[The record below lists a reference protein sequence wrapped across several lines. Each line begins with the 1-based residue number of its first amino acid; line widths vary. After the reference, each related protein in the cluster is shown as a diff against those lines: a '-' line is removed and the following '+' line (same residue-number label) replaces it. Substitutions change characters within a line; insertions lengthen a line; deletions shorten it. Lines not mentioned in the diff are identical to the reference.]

1 MAEPHIR
8 EHPPSPRQ
16 CQLDSSTEVNSALQH
31 LTNKMGF
38 GSIRTRSGYDT
49 SEGVVHNQSR
59 CKVIL
64 KAMVELTRD
73 LCLLL
78 FYTLPGP
85 PKTLRLY
92 WLLFL
97 RMLIYGCEGLIL
109 YSLTLTVMVGE
120 DAKDPGVLVELTR
133 LLLCHATERAEGRR
147 DRRSAD
153 DDSWINLLS
162 DVNQTYP
169 ELSGVLDELVWPAPT
184 TRNRSEVV
192 TSTTPS
198 MDTLAIFPSST
209 LDTLSTTLSIS
220 PSSTLEILS
229 STLGISPSSTM
240 DILSTSPNLSL
251 TIPDSRNA
259 MKGYRLG
266 WCLEIFEIET
276 SVSTLTCSSS
286 LMAPLCVLM
295 VIFLCSAALG
305 YLCASIGKKGAG
317 RQAGEGI

>member
-1 MAEPHIR
+1 MEEPHIR

-59 CKVIL
+59 CKGIL

-147 DRRSAD
+147 DRRSAV

-198 MDTLAIFPSST
+198 MDTLAI
-209 LDTLSTTLSIS
+209 S
-220 PSSTLEILS
+220 PSSTL
-229 STLGISPSSTM
+229 

-251 TIPDSRNA
+251 NIPDSRNA

>member
-59 CKVIL
+59 CKGIL

-120 DAKDPGVLVELTR
+120 TPKTPAYSSSSPDFSCATRQNEL
-133 LLLCHATERAEGRR
+133 RAGETDG
-147 DRRSAD
+147 
-153 DDSWINLLS
+153 LLS
-162 DVNQTYP
+162 TILGSTSYQTSIKLILNSL
-169 ELSGVLDELVWPAPT
+169 E
-184 TRNRSEVV
+184 
-192 TSTTPS
+192 
-198 MDTLAIFPSST
+198 SST
-209 LDTLSTTLSIS
+209 S
-220 PSSTLEILS
+220 
-229 STLGISPSSTM
+229 
-240 DILSTSPNLSL
+240 
-251 TIPDSRNA
+251 
-259 MKGYRLG
+259 
-266 WCLEIFEIET
+266 
-276 SVSTLTCSSS
+276 
-286 LMAPLCVLM
+286 
-295 VIFLCSAALG
+295 
-305 YLCASIGKKGAG
+305 
-317 RQAGEGI
+317 